1 MKKSLLVL
9 LAVVAL
15 VVALAVAGW
24 LPRRK
29 RDDAAQRLAN
39 ATAGQLPA
47 VRTVPA
53 GLATDTLGL
62 TLPARIEAQR
72 STDLFARAQGYVRR
86 WTADLGQRVRKGQ
99 LLAEITQPE
108 LEQDLAAAQTQL
120 NLARTNLRRLES
132 VTLPGAISQ
141 AELDQAR
148 AQVRSAEAAL
158 RRLQDLRGFQQ
169 ITAPFDGVVT
179 ARNLEVGTLV
189 SPGTTPL
196 YSLQSTA
203 GLRVFVDVPQAEA
216 SSNQI
221 ETGTAELRVPELPGR
236 VWQVPIA
243 RNAASYDPATRT
255 LTVQLDLPAAEAK
268 GLAPGM
274 YGQATFMPTAQAGG
288 GVRIPANALYYAP
301 EGPAVLVV
309 NAQQRID
316 FRPITIGKDF
326 GTYVV
331 ASQGVAAGEALVVNP
346 SSRLVAGT
354 RVRVLPPEPEAANS
368 KPTGH

>member
-1 MKKSLLVL
+1 MKKTLLVL

-15 VVALAVAGW
+15 VAALAAAGY
-24 LPRRK
+24 LPKARR
-29 RDDAAQRLAN
+29 DEAARHTAA
-39 ATAGQLPA
+39 ATAARVPA

-62 TLPARIEAQR
+62 TLPGRIEAQR

-86 WTADLGQRVRKGQ
+86 WTADLGQRVRRGQ

-108 LEQDLAAAQTQL
+108 LAQDVAAAQSQL
-120 NLARTNLRRLES
+120 TLARANLRRLES
-132 VTLPGAISQ
+132 VSLPGAISQ

-148 AQVRSAEAAL
+148 AQYKAAQAAL
-158 RRLQDLRGFQQ
+158 KRLQDVQGFQQ

-179 ARNLEVGTLV
+179 ARNLEVGAYV
-189 SPGTTPL
+189 GPGTTPL

-203 GLRVFVDVPQAEA
+203 AGLRVYVDVPQAEA
-216 SSNQI
+216 GRLLL
-221 ETGTAELRVPELPGR
+221 TGHATLRVPERPAQVLTLP
-236 VWQVPIA
+236 IT
-243 RNAASYDPATRT
+243 RNAGSFDPATRT
-255 LTVQLDLPAAEAK
+255 LTVQLDLPADKAQ

-274 YGQATFMPTAQAGG
+274 YAQVTFAAKPEAGQ

-309 NAQQRID
+309 ERRQTIA
-316 FRPITIGKDF
+316 FRPITIGQDF

-331 ASQGVAAGEALVVNP
+331 AAQGVAEGEALVVNP

-354 RVRVLPPEPEAANS
+354 RVQVLPAEPEPANQ
-368 KPTGH
+368 KGGH